1 MSAPERT
8 PDVARGAVDYV
19 DTWWAFRRRHHRVP
33 GVQGAVALGGEMLL
47 ETAHGLA
54 DVERGTALGTNSVFR
69 VASHSKT
76 FTATVVHQ
84 LHERG
89 VLRLDDPLSRWLPWT
104 AGSAAGVAGLTLR
117 NLLTHSSGLT
127 RDGLD
132 GDHWQLRRP
141 FPDEAALR
149 TLLSD
154 PAAVVT
160 APDVRFKYS
169 NVGYALLG
177 LVVEAATGTSW
188 AEAVRTG
195 VLDPLGLASTAPDL
209 QPDDPLVDR
218 VATGYT
224 SLAYADER
232 VPVDQVGTAA
242 MAAATGFC
250 STASDL
256 VRYLGAHADLDGA
269 GEGPGVDGLLSA
281 ASRRQMQH
289 AWWDVDGAPGEGYGL
304 GMGVTTVGERR
315 LVGHGGGWPGHTTR
329 SLLDPAT
336 GLAVSVLTNAI
347 DGPALELAVGA
358 VKLIDLAAAPPAG
371 TTLLTGPALATAHAA
386 TGRWATLW
394 GVQDVALLGGRLVLL
409 TPTAADPTAA
419 VQELEVVDEDTLRVV
434 SGPGYASVGEAVALQ
449 RDGTGAVRTLRSGS
463 GMTTWRLADLPL
475 PARVAVGSL

>member
-1 MSAPERT
+1 MSAPDLT
-8 PDVARGAVDYV
+8 PDVARGAAGYV

-33 GVQGAVALGGEMLL
+33 GVQGAVALAGEVLL
-47 ETAHGLA
+47 QAAHGLA
-54 DVERGTALGTNSVFR
+54 DVGSGTPMRTDSVFR

-89 VLRLDDPLSRWLPWT
+89 VLRLDDPLSRWLTWT
-104 AGSAAGVAGLTLR
+104 SGSAAGVAGLTLR
-117 NLLTHSSGLT
+117 QLLGHSSGLT

-141 FPDEAALR
+141 FLDETSLRAL
-149 TLLSD
+149 LAE

-169 NVGYALLG
+169 NIGYALLG
-177 LVVEAATGTSW
+177 LVVEAATGSSW

-209 QPDDPLVDR
+209 QPGDPLAER

-256 VRYLGAHADLDGA
+256 VRYLGAHADGD
-269 GEGPGVDGLLSA
+269 GPGGDGLLSA
-281 ASRRQMQH
+281 VSRRQMQH

-304 GMGVTTVGERR
+304 GMGVTVVGERR
-315 LVGHGGGWPGHTTR
+315 MVGHGGGWPGHITR
-329 SLLDPAT
+329 SLLDPAA
-336 GLAVSVLTNAI
+336 GLAVSVLTNTI

-358 VKLIDLAAAPPAG
+358 VKLLDLAAAAPAG
-371 TTLLTGPALATAHAA
+371 TTPLTGSALATARAA

-434 SGPGYASVGEAVALQ
+434 SGPGYASVGEAMALQ
-449 RDGTGAVRTLRSGS
+449 RDDDGTGAVRTLRSGS